1 MRRILVIFGGC
12 STEYEVSLQSAAA
25 VAEAIDVSRYEVL
38 YLGISREGEAYYY
51 TGDTEGIR
59 NGSWQKQ
66 ALPAT
71 VSMSRGEPVLWIEDG
86 RQLRKVYFDMAFP
99 VMHGKNGEDGTLQG
113 LCEMAGIP
121 VVGCG
126 MESSCIGMDKQL
138 AHTLAKLAGV
148 RVPESVVLQSPAEY
162 SQKQEDIQALGLPV
176 YVKPV
181 RAGSSFGIT
190 RVVKKEDMEQAVKE
204 AFRHDGEVLI
214 EEEISG
220 FEVGCAVM
228 GNEELTLGRVDEIE
242 LQKSEGDSFFDYE
255 EKYTLKTSV
264 IHMPARISA
273 EEEACIRKAAVKIYR
288 ALHCR
293 DFTRVDLFYTD
304 KKEIVFNEVN
314 TIPGFT
320 SHSRFPN
327 MMKGIGSDFA
337 QTVNGI
343 IGAAEKRTEDV
354 KDAAKHGQ
362 HNG

>member
-138 AHTLAKLAGV
+138 AHTLAKLVGV

-162 SQKQEDIQALGLPV
+162 AQKQEDIQALGLPV

-273 EEEACIRKAAVKIYR
+273 EEEARVREAAVKIYR

-293 DFTRVDLFYTD
+293 DFTREDLFYTD

-343 IGAAEKRTEDV
+343 IGATEKRTEDV

>member
-1 MRRILVIFGGC
+1 M
-12 STEYEVSLQSAAA
+12 
-25 VAEAIDVSRYEVL
+25 
-38 YLGISREGEAYYY
+38 
-51 TGDTEGIR
+51 
-59 NGSWQKQ
+59 
-66 ALPAT
+66 
-71 VSMSRGEPVLWIEDG
+71 
-86 RQLRKVYFDMAFP
+86 
-99 VMHGKNGEDGTLQG
+99 
-113 LCEMAGIP
+113 
-121 VVGCG
+121 
-126 MESSCIGMDKQL
+126 
-138 AHTLAKLAGV
+138 
-148 RVPESVVLQSPAEY
+148 
-162 SQKQEDIQALGLPV
+162 
-176 YVKPV
+176 KPV

-273 EEEACIRKAAVKIYR
+273 EEEARIREAAVKI
-288 ALHCR
+288 CR

-343 IGAAEKRTEDV
+343 IGATEKRTEDV

>member
-1 MRRILVIFGGC
+1 
-12 STEYEVSLQSAAA
+12 
-25 VAEAIDVSRYEVL
+25 
-38 YLGISREGEAYYY
+38 
-51 TGDTEGIR
+51 
-59 NGSWQKQ
+59 
-66 ALPAT
+66 
-71 VSMSRGEPVLWIEDG
+71 
-86 RQLRKVYFDMAFP
+86 MA
-99 VMHGKNGEDGTLQG
+99 D
-113 LCEMAGIP
+113 IP

-273 EEEACIRKAAVKIYR
+273 EEEARIREAAVKIYR

>member
-1 MRRILVIFGGC
+1 MKRVYFAGSIRGGREDLALYAALIARLRERSEVLTEFIGESTLEDIEAATMTDFDIYERDMALLHQADAVVAEC
-12 STEYEVSLQSAAA
+12 STPSLGVGYELGSA
-25 VAEAIDVSRYEVL
+25 
-38 YLGISREGEAYYY
+38 
-51 TGDTEGIR
+51 
-59 NGSWQKQ
+59 
-66 ALPAT
+66 
-71 VSMSRGEPVLWIEDG
+71 
-86 RQLRKVYFDMAFP
+86 
-99 VMHGKNGEDGTLQG
+99 H
-113 LCEMAGIP
+113 
-121 VVGCG
+121 
-126 MESSCIGMDKQL
+126 
-138 AHTLAKLAGV
+138 
-148 RVPESVVLQSPAEY
+148 
-162 SQKQEDIQALGLPV
+162 ALGLPV

-273 EEEACIRKAAVKIYR
+273 EEEARIREAAVKIYR

>member
-66 ALPAT
+66 VLPAT

-86 RQLRKVYFDMAFP
+86 RQLRKVCFDMAFP

-113 LCEMAGIP
+113 LCEMADIP

-162 SQKQEDIQALGLPV
+162 AQKQEGIQALGLPV

-273 EEEACIRKAAVKIYR
+273 EEEARIREAAVKIYR

-337 QTVNGI
+337 QTVNGR
-343 IGAAEKRTEDV
+343 IGATEKRTEDV